1 MKGIKKLSLVDQV
14 YEQLK
19 SEIVTLKRPLGTKL
33 NVNELQEVL
42 GVSCT
47 PIREAVNRL
56 QQDGLVTYEN
66 NVGAHILYLTAKDV
80 EEIQYVGCLLHCE
93 AAGLAIAREDRE
105 KTAAELAAR
114 LEDYKTVKTPQAESA
129 AVTQFFKVFYQHCG
143 NSRLEKSLF
152 AIQGQQ
158 ILLRNMYAAALCERA
173 SDAEVFR
180 AITEAFS
187 RGDLP
192 SVKLLIKQNVE
203 RMNEII
209 IKSLG

>member
-19 SEIVTLKRPLGTKL
+19 SEIVTLKRPLGAKL

-66 NVGAHILYLTAKDV
+66 NVGAHILDLTAKDV

-93 AAGLAIAREDRE
+93 AAKLSMQQSDPD
-105 KTAAELAAR
+105 KVAAELSAR
-114 LEDYKTVKTPQAESA
+114 LADYKAAKTAQAEALS
-129 AVTQFFKVFYQHCG
+129 VVNFIRVFYKYCG

-158 ILLRNMYAAALCERA
+158 ILLRNMYASLCPSRA
-173 SDAEVFR
+173 SDADLLQ
-180 AITEAFS
+180 AIVDSFAAK
-187 RGDLP
+187 DLP
-192 SVKLLIKQNVE
+192 SVRLLITQHVE
-203 RMNEII
+203 RMNKAII
-209 IKSLG
+209 EAL

>member
-129 AVTQFFKVFYQHCG
+129 AVTQFFKVFYKHCG

-173 SDAEVFR
+173 SDAEVFQ

>member
-1 MKGIKKLSLVDQV
+1 MKGIKKFSLVDQV

-19 SEIVTLKRPLGTKL
+19 SEIVTLKRPMGSKL

-66 NVGAHILYLTAKDV
+66 NVGAHILDLTPKDV
-80 EEIQYVGCLLHCE
+80 EEIQHVGCLLHCE
-93 AAGLAIAREDRE
+93 AAKLSMEKEDRE
-105 KTAAELAAR
+105 KTAAELSAR
-114 LEDYKTVKTPQAESA
+114 LEDYKAVKTPQAESA
-129 AVTQFFKVFYQHCG
+129 AVTQLFKVFYKHCG

-158 ILLRNMYAAALCERA
+158 ILLRNMYAAALTERA
-173 SDAEVFR
+173 SDAEVFS
-180 AITEAFS
+180 ALTQAFAS
-187 RGDLP
+187 GDLP
-192 SVKLLIKQNVE
+192 SVRLLITQNVQ
-203 RMNEII
+203 RMNDII
-209 IKSLG
+209 IKSLA